1 MMDREQSILSS
12 LKDLSEAAAQSLPL
26 FERYDYRKEAQRWEE
41 ENLPLD
47 LLPKPLREIVD
58 SVIQYCIDIRK
69 DGRTIPSTALLG
81 KKNMQLF
88 LRNLDLT
95 GDTAQTHMVQF
106 IDIEPIKTV
115 ADYFSEL
122 GLQNQAR
129 LLGNVYE
136 FADSLRSSNRRASFK
151 AAGCKLPATTINFTV
166 PPDELT
172 EDELLAAQ
180 LYTDFCSVFKSGAFY
195 PAQKRALYDAFR
207 ERINQDKDGK
217 PHLVIMAAI
226 LLLKT
231 KASFRAPFYG
241 KLNHI
246 RETIFLSLGQPKS
259 TAKNYG
265 EDSLKKGADKSLYN
279 YKEEADELL
288 KEALGTTR

>member
-26 FERYDYRKEAQRWEE
+26 LERYDYRKEAQRWEE

-95 GDTAQTHMVQF
+95 GDTSQTHMVQF

-129 LLGNVYE
+129 LLANVYE

-166 PPDELT
+166 PPDGLT

-180 LYTDFCSVFKSGAFY
+180 LYTDFCTIFKAGALNT
-195 PAQKRALYDAFR
+195 AQKRALYDAFK
-207 ERINQDKDGK
+207 DKLTEPGKTK
-217 PHLVIMAAI
+217 PHLTVTAALI
-226 LLLKT
+226 LLKT
-231 KASFRAPFYG
+231 RPVFGRPLRGSFN
-241 KLNHI
+241 LI
-246 RETIFLSLGQPKS
+246 RTSVFKSLGQPE
-259 TAKNYG
+259 TTGKNYG
-265 EDSLKKGADKSLYN
+265 EGSLKKDAKPNLLA
-279 YKEEADELL
+279 YKEPAEALL
-288 KEALGTTR
+288 SKALGTTR